1 MRASFIGTTMSADLD
16 SAAFI
21 GRSSGQKQLQQT
33 LGMDFVI
40 IGIRVQEGLR
50 KQGLSGLEPRGRGVF
65 AWSSEVKGCRL
76 WDMRSRHQAFDLGL
90 SPSDSTQNLNT
101 KSSTLTS
108 T

>member
-1 MRASFIGTTMSADLD
+1 MSAELD

-50 KQGLSGLEPRGRGVF
+50 KQGLG
-65 AWSSEVKGCRL
+65 
-76 WDMRSRHQAFDLGL
+76 
-90 SPSDSTQNLNT
+90 
-101 KSSTLTS
+101 
-108 T
+108 